1 MIDDLPTPAFF
12 PQSSSLSRNK
22 LVRCA
27 ECDEEVGTKC
37 EDGHPLTPYRVTFS
51 TEDAKES
58 PPAGQTAATGG
69 GDSSLS
75 PVRPSSNGAAVGGE
89 SVDQKPP
96 SQSENTSPQNS
107 CGVIDGV
114 AAERNIG
121 SDSLVEDRAA
131 ASASVDTVEGN
142 VAEAMDCS
150 EGFRT
155 EIVGCVAPE
164 VGDVEGLKRSGGH

>member
-1 MIDDLPTPAFF
+1 M
-12 PQSSSLSRNK
+12 
-22 LVRCA
+22 VRCA

-58 PPAGQTAATGG
+58 PTAGQTAATGG
-69 GDSSLS
+69 GGSSLS
-75 PVRPSSNGAAVGGE
+75 PVRTSSNGAAPGSGNL
-89 SVDQKPP
+89 DQKPP
-96 SQSENTSPQNS
+96 SQSEELTSPRDS
-107 CGVIDGV
+107 CGVTDGV
-114 AAERNIG
+114 AVERNSG
-121 SDSLVEDRAA
+121 SDYLVEDCAA
-131 ASASVDTVEGN
+131 AATVDTVEGD

-164 VGDVEGLKRSGGH
+164 VGDVAGLERRI